1 MRLGTILL
9 CALAAAA
16 GMPAQAAGTGSSISH
31 WITLGTQ
38 GGPMP
43 SAQRSQ
49 PANLL
54 VMSGDAYL
62 IDVGDGAVEQ
72 LAKAGVP
79 LAQVKAVVFSHLH
92 FDHTAGLFGLLGLR
106 YQTSIYAPLKIY
118 GPPGTKQMVDGIL
131 AAMEPTAHSGYGM
144 PGSAYH
150 APGEGIEVIEIRDGA
165 CFALGSAK
173 VTARKNTHYSFAPGS
188 ADDRAYESLS
198 LRFDM
203 PDRSI
208 VYTGDTGPS
217 PAVAA
222 LATGADLLVSE
233 MIDLDGT
240 LADIRR
246 ASPNM
251 PAPAM
256 APLEAH
262 LRTHHLT
269 PEELGDLAS
278 AAGVKGVVVTHLSG
292 PDLTGESELDYL
304 ARIRSRFAGP
314 VAIGRDLEEF

>member
-1 MRLGTILL
+1 MRFGLILL
-9 CALAAAA
+9 AALATVSVSADAAS
-16 GMPAQAAGTGSSISH
+16 PPSSTH
-31 WITLGTQ
+31 WVMLGTQ

-49 PANLL
+49 PANILL
-54 VMSGDAYL
+54 TPNGAYL
-62 IDVGDGAVEQ
+62 IDAGDGAVEQ
-72 LAKAGVP
+72 LAKAGIP

-106 YQTSIYAPLKIY
+106 YQTSIFAPLTIY
-118 GPPGTKQMVDGIL
+118 GPPGTRQLVDGIL

-150 APGEGIEVIEIRDGA
+150 APAEGIEVIEIRDSA
-165 CFALGSAK
+165 SFALGSTK
-173 VTARKNTHYSFAPGS
+173 VTARKNTHYSFVPGS
-188 ADDRAYESLS
+188 ADDEAYESLS
-198 LRFDM
+198 LRFDA

-217 PAVAA
+217 PAVAE
-222 LATGADLLVSE
+222 LARGADLLVSE
-233 MIDLDGT
+233 MIDIDGT

-251 PAPAM
+251 PAAAM
-256 APLEAH
+256 ALLETH

-278 AAGVKGVVVTHLSG
+278 AAEVKAVVITHLSA
-292 PDLTGESELDYL
+292 PDLTGARELDYL
-304 ARIRSRFAGP
+304 ARLRSRFAGP
-314 VAIGRDLEEF
+314 AIVGRDLEEF

>member
-1 MRLGTILL
+1 MRLKAF
-9 CALAAAA
+9 ALAALLIAA
-16 GMPAQAAGTGSSISH
+16 GAAQAADVPSPGSH

-38 GGPMP
+38 GGPMA

-49 PANLL
+49 PANVL
-54 VMSGDAYL
+54 VTSDGAYL
-62 IDVGDGAVEQ
+62 VDAGDGTVEQ
-72 LAKAGVP
+72 LAKAGIS

-92 FDHTAGLFGLLGLR
+92 FDHTAGLFGVLGLR
-106 YQTSIYAPLKIY
+106 YQTSVYAPLKIY

-131 AAMEPTAHSGYGM
+131 TAMQPAAHSGYGM

-165 CFALGSAK
+165 RFALGSAK
-173 VTARKNTHYSFAPGS
+173 VTARKNTHYSFAAGS
-188 ADDRAYESLS
+188 ADDQAYESLS

-203 PDRSI
+203 PDRVI

-217 PAVAA
+217 SAVVE
-222 LATGADLLVSE
+222 LAKGADLLVSE
-233 MIDLDGT
+233 MIDLEGT

-246 ASPNM
+246 ASPNL
-251 PAPAM
+251 PAAAM
-256 APLEAH
+256 TPLETH

-278 AAGVKGVVVTHLSG
+278 AAQVKAVVVTHLSA
-292 PDLTGESELDYL
+292 PDLTGARELDYL
-304 ARIRSRFAGP
+304 ARIHSRFAGP
-314 VAIGRDLEEF
+314 ATIGRDLEEF

>member
-1 MRLGTILL
+1 MRFGVILL
-9 CALAAAA
+9 AALAAAS
-16 GMPAQAAGTGSSISH
+16 MPAQAAGVSASH

-49 PANLL
+49 PANVL
-54 VMSGDAYL
+54 VTPDGTYLVDA
-62 IDVGDGAVEQ
+62 GDGAVEQ
-72 LAKAGVP
+72 LAKAGIA

-106 YQTSIYAPLKIY
+106 YQTSIYAPLMIY
-118 GPPGTKQMVDGIL
+118 GPPGTKTMVDGIL
-131 AAMEPTAHSGYGM
+131 AAMQPTAHSGYGM
-144 PGSAYH
+144 PGSPFHEPA
-150 APGEGIEVIEIRDGA
+150 EGIVVIDIRDGA
-165 CFALGSAK
+165 SFALGSAK

-188 ADDRAYESLS
+188 ADDKAYESLS

-217 PAVAA
+217 PAVVE
-222 LATGADLLVSE
+222 LAKGANLLVAE

-251 PAPAM
+251 PAAAM
-256 APLEAH
+256 APLETH

-278 AAGVKGVVVTHLSG
+278 AAGVKALVATHLSA
-292 PDLTGESELDYL
+292 PDLTGGSELDYL

-314 VAIGRDLEEF
+314 ATVGRDLEEF